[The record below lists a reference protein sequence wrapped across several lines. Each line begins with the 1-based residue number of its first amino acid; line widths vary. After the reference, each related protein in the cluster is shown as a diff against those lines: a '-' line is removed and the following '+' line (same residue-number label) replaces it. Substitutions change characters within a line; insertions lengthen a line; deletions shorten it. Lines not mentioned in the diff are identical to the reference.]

1 MIKTL
6 NIILLLTFIFFGCEN
21 LFNND
26 TVYGCLDQD
35 ACNYSS
41 VANTNDSQLCDYPLE
56 NYNCEGECIV
66 EIDQC
71 GECGGNGIDVDLDGL
86 CDDIDP
92 CIGLSQDGYLC
103 SDIQVLNDFVNL
115 NSSLDSI
122 DVYDIGVS
130 FGITDWND
138 GRLTYLS
145 LADLNLDYIPSS
157 ISMLDSLETLFLNDN
172 NLNELPNTLCDLPT
186 SCDIYVQDNNLC
198 EEYQTDDWNCIDQF
212 LPQDCQE

>member
-1 MIKTL
+1 MIKSL
-6 NIILLLTFIFFGCEN
+6 NIILLLTFIFIGCEN
-21 LFNND
+21 LFSDD
-26 TVYGCLDQD
+26 TIYGCLDQD

-122 DVYDIGVS
+122 SVYDIGVS

-172 NLNELPNTLCDLPT
+172 NLYELPYTLCDLPS

-198 EEYQTDDWNCIDQF
+198 EEYQSEDWNCIDQF

>member
-1 MIKTL
+1 MIKSL
-6 NIILLLTFIFFGCEN
+6 NIILLLTFIFIGCEN
-21 LFNND
+21 LFNDD
-26 TVYGCLDQD
+26 TIYGCLDQD

-172 NLNELPNTLCDLPT
+172 NLNELPNTLCDLPS

-198 EEYQTDDWNCIDQF
+198 EEYQSEDWNCIDQF

>member
-1 MIKTL
+1 MIKSL
-6 NIILLLTFIFFGCEN
+6 NIILLLTFIFIGCEN
-21 LFNND
+21 LFSDD
-26 TVYGCLDQD
+26 TIYGCLDQD

-71 GECGGNGIDVDLDGL
+71 GECGGNGIDADLDGL

-198 EEYQTDDWNCIDQF
+198 EEYQSEDWNCIDQF

>member
-1 MIKTL
+1 MIKSL
-6 NIILLLTFIFFGCEN
+6 NIILLLTFIFIGCEN
-21 LFNND
+21 LFNDD
-26 TVYGCLDQD
+26 TIYGCLDQD

-198 EEYQTDDWNCIDQF
+198 EEYQSDDWNCIDQF

>member
-1 MIKTL
+1 MIKSL
-6 NIILLLTFIFFGCEN
+6 NIILLLTFIFIGCEN
-21 LFNND
+21 LFNDD
-26 TVYGCLDQD
+26 TIYGCLDQD

-71 GECGGNGIDVDLDGL
+71 GECGGNGTDEDNDDL

-92 CIGLSQDGYLC
+92 CIGPIQDGLLC
-103 SDIQVLNDFVNL
+103 SDIQVLYDFVNL

-157 ISMLDSLETLFLNDN
+157 ISMLDSLEKLFLNDN

-198 EEYQTDDWNCIDQF
+198 EEYQSDDWNCIDQF

>member
-1 MIKTL
+1 MIKSL
-6 NIILLLTFIFFGCEN
+6 NIILLLTFIFIGCEN
-21 LFNND
+21 LFNDD
-26 TVYGCLDQD
+26 TIYGCLDQD

-198 EEYQTDDWNCIDQF
+198 EEYQSEDWNCIDQF